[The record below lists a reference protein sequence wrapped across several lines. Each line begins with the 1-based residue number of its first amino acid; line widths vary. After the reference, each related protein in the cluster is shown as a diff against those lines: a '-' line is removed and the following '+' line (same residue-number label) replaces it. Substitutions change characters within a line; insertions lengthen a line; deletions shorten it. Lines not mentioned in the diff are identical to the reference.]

1 MRLLQTDGGW
11 GKWGDW
17 SDCNLKAYDEFGGYD
32 SPLFDTDAAG
42 GQGRG
47 SGDNDRKCLCRKREC
62 DSPSPA
68 GKLANTLRNSV
79 VMGRVF
85 FLTCSLI
92 LLLFLGLNW
101 QDTLL

>member
-32 SPLFDTDAAG
+32 SPLFDTNAAG

-47 SGDNDRKCLCRKREC
+47 RGDNDRKCLCRKREC

-68 GKLANTLRNSV
+68 GKFGNILRSV

-85 FLTCSLI
+85 FA
-92 LLLFLGLNW
+92 
-101 QDTLL
+101 